1 MPASE
6 DPRCHSSITPM
17 PPRPLALAGFGVFLE
32 PLSLAHVDGLCEASA
47 DGELW
52 TLNYTTA
59 PGPGRNTVCAYVDAA
74 LEGLANGVMLPFAVV
89 NVSGAV
95 LGCTRFYDI
104 DASVPTLAI
113 GYTWYRASVQRTHVN
128 TACKRLLLGH
138 AFDALGM
145 RTVYL
150 HTSHAN
156 LRSQAAIE
164 RLGAHRDG
172 VLRQHKRHRDGGLR
186 DTVCYSMLDSEWP
199 AIRDR
204 LDSRLGG
211 LPR

>member
-1 MPASE
+1 
-6 DPRCHSSITPM
+6 
-17 PPRPLALAGFGVFLE
+17 
-32 PLSLAHVDGLCEASA
+32 
-47 DGELW
+47 
-52 TLNYTTA
+52 
-59 PGPGRNTVCAYVDAA
+59 
-74 LEGLANGVMLPFAVV
+74 
-89 NVSGAV
+89 
-95 LGCTRFYDI
+95 
-104 DASVPTLAI
+104 
-113 GYTWYRASVQRTHVN
+113 
-128 TACKRLLLGH
+128 
-138 AFDALGM
+138 M